1 MQWLTQVCVHR
12 PVFAL
17 MLILAMIVAGTA
29 SYAQLGVDRFP
40 KMDLPTVIVSTLY
53 PGASAQEVESEVSR
67 ILEDSVA
74 TVAGIDEL
82 RSISRESNS
91 LLLLTFNID
100 RDIDAGA
107 QDVRDAINAVLNRLP
122 RGIDPPV
129 IRKQDTDASPIVT
142 LAVSGPR
149 DSRELF
155 FLADRY
161 VKNVIESAPGVGEAK
176 VAGSAER
183 AIRVNVEAKRLA
195 AYGVSI
201 VEVREALARQNVEVP
216 GGRVDAGL
224 RELELRTLGRVEHVR
239 DFEELVVATVDGVA
253 IRIRDLGAVVDDTKE
268 VRTLARLNGVP
279 AVVVQVQRQ
288 SGANTLDVIDG
299 IQSRLPRCQ
308 ALLPPDVKVTVLQ
321 DQSRYIQAAM
331 HEVQGHLLSGSILAT
346 LVVLAFM
353 RSWRSTLIAG
363 VAIPAS
369 IIATFA
375 VMRALDFT
383 LNNVTLLALV
393 LMVGVVIDDA
403 IVVLENVFHCMEE
416 KGMPPMEAALEGTR
430 EIGLAVLATTLSLVI
445 VFLPVAFLSS
455 VTGRTLYQFGITA
468 AAAIMV
474 SLIVSFSLT
483 PMMCSRMLRVRRHG
497 NGGPVGGPG
506 GPAQAGHYDRNGERN
521 GEGNGAGDG
530 ASHAEAASRRGF
542 YQWLERGYMATL
554 GWAMRHRWL
563 VLAVSLITVVS
574 NVPLYYLVKQ
584 DYIPTNVDESEFEVS
599 VTAPEG
605 VTIRS
610 MASTLELIESEVSAV
625 GGVEIMLTTIGAR
638 SGTAV
643 NNAQIYVRLT
653 PIEERR
659 FSLGRL
665 WRETRRGQPLAAWTG
680 NFTQQEK
687 MLDIRRRLNKFP
699 DLDIGV
705 RNQTS
710 LRQGAPVDIDFSI
723 SGPDLR
729 QLADYAEQLEQKM
742 KDIPGVVDTY
752 VTLEFD
758 KPELL
763 VNIDRKKAGM
773 LGIDVQEIADTLR
786 IAVGGDDRV
795 SRYRDDKL
803 DDAYDVELR
812 LVGVDRDSA
821 SSIAQLYVRTKP
833 SEREHVRGLLPD
845 VAAGGAAA
853 GRAAAGGTTGVTR
866 LDNVVSFTA
875 KLNAARIDRLDRQRS
890 VAVRANIEAGYALG
904 DRLAAVHEAAVE
916 MGMPPAYSTSVRG
929 RGRELEKS
937 LQDFGYTFLLSFI
950 FMYIV
955 LAAQFEHLIHPLTIL
970 ASLPV
975 AVPFGLFS
983 LWLGGETLNLYSAL
997 GILVLFGVVK
1007 KNSILQ
1013 VDHTNQL
1020 RARGLDRT
1028 TAILHANRD
1037 RLRPILMTTI
1047 SFVFGMLPLLIAVG
1061 PGAEERRSI
1070 AVLAVGGQTLSLLLT
1085 LLAVPVIYS
1094 FFDDVAVLLWGGRR
1108 TRTAIANGETL
1119 PEPVDSTKES
1129 ARVATPGP

>member
-91 LLLLTFNID
+91 LLILTFNLD

-122 RGIDPPV
+122 ENVDPPV
-129 IRKQDTDASPIVT
+129 IRKQDTDASPIIT

-201 VEVREALARQNVEVP
+201 MEVRDALARQNVEIP
-216 GGRVDAGL
+216 AGRVDTGV
-224 RELELRTLGRVEHVR
+224 RELELRTLGRVDQTR
-239 DFEELVVATVDGVA
+239 DFEELVVATVDGVP
-253 IRIRDLGAVVDDTKE
+253 IRLRDLGTVVDDTKE
-268 VRTLARLNGVP
+268 VRNLARLNGVP

-288 SGANTLDVIDG
+288 SGANTLEVIDG
-299 IQSRLPRCQ
+299 IKARLPRSQ
-308 ALLPPDVKVTVLQ
+308 ALLPPDVQVTVLQ
-321 DQSRYIQAAM
+321 DQSRYIEAAM
-331 HEVQGHLLSGSILAT
+331 HEVQGHLISGSILAT

-353 RSWRSTLIAG
+353 RSWRSTVIAG

-416 KGMPPMEAALEGTR
+416 KGMPPMEAAIEGTR

-455 VTGRTLYQFGITA
+455 VTGRMLYQFGITA

-483 PMMCSRMLRVRRHG
+483 PMMCSRMLRVRG
-497 NGGPVGGPG
+497 KASGSDDNAGGHC
-506 GPAQAGHYDRNGERN
+506 QRNGDN
-521 GEGNGAGDG
+521 NGAADLGP
-530 ASHAEAASRRGF
+530 ASRRGF
-542 YQWLERGYMATL
+542 YQWIERGYLASL

-563 VLAVSLITVVS
+563 VLLVALATVAS
-574 NVPLYYLVKQ
+574 NVPLYHLVRQ

-610 MASTLELIESEVSAV
+610 MASTMELIESEVGAV
-625 GGVEIMLTTIGAR
+625 GGVEVMLTTVGAR

-653 PIEERR
+653 PIDERR

-665 WRETRRGQPLAAWTG
+665 WRETLAGQPQAAWDG

-687 MLDIRRRLNKFP
+687 MLDIRRRLKKYP

-729 QLADYAEQLEQKM
+729 QLSEYAQELEQTM
-742 KDIPGVVDTY
+742 KQIPGVVDTY
-752 VTLEFD
+752 VTLKFD

-763 VNIDRKKAGM
+763 VHIDRDKAGM
-773 LGIDVQEIADTLR
+773 LGVDVQEIADTLR

-833 SEREHVRGLLPD
+833 SERANVRGLFPD
-845 VAAGGAAA
+845 LAAA
-853 GRAAAGGTTGVTR
+853 TDSGVGVTR
-866 LDNVVSFTA
+866 LDNVVHFTP
-875 KLNAARIDRLDRQRS
+875 KLNAARVDRLDRQRS
-890 VAVRANIEAGYALG
+890 VAVRANVESGYALG
-904 DRLAAVHEAAVE
+904 DRLQAVQQAALE
-916 MGMPPAYSTSVRG
+916 MGMPSAYSTSVRG
-929 RGRELEKS
+929 RGRELERS
-937 LQDFGYTFLLSFI
+937 LQDFAYTFLLSFI

-955 LAAQFEHLIHPLTIL
+955 LAAQFEHLVHPLTIL

-1094 FFDDVAVLLWGGRR
+1094 FFDDVSVLLSGGRSKATVDGAPTAARMEADRADALR
-1108 TRTAIANGETL
+1108 TEVAVAREAIVGKQET
-1119 PEPVDSTKES
+1119 
-1129 ARVATPGP
+1129 